1 MAALALTSGLL
12 VATAK
17 RPDAPVAETSTP
29 SPSAPAVTTT
39 EPDPT
44 TSTSSSTPEP
54 SPPDP
59 AEVADGVTDAVVAA
73 SRGTTV
79 GFVLFDRKTGK
90 QLATS
95 EPDKT
100 FYTASVVKLLIAID
114 EVHDDDNDTWILPD
128 TDTVDDLSDML
139 SGSNDGIASAFWE
152 SNGGN
157 SIVTRTARLIGLVHT
172 TAPTDPT
179 QWGMA
184 RTSASDIVATYQF
197 LEDTIPDNVAQ
208 PLLTALGDARNPAD
222 DGWNQYFGIPDGL
235 PGTSWQIK
243 QGWMIL
249 KNALVLNTTGV
260 VDSRYVVVLLTQQ
273 PLISSAKGRAAVTA
287 GIKTLGPVLAKLN
300 G

>member
-12 VATAK
+12 VATGG
-17 RPDAPVAETSTP
+17 RHVTPVAETATP
-29 SPSAPAVTTT
+29 SPTTPTTTT
-39 EPDPT
+39 EATPT
-44 TSTSSSTPEP
+44 TSTSADTPEA

-59 AEVADGVTDAVVAA
+59 AVVEAELTDAVTAA
-73 SRGTTV
+73 SRGTSL
-79 GFVLFDRKTGK
+79 GFVLYDRTTGK
-90 QLATS
+90 ELAATN
-95 EPDKT
+95 PDKAY
-100 FYTASVVKLLIAID
+100 YTASVVKLLIAID
-114 EVHDDDNDTWILPD
+114 EVHDDESGTWELPD
-128 TDTVDDLSDML
+128 ADTVDDLSDML

-157 SIVTRTARLIGLVHT
+157 SIVTRTARLIGLAHT
-172 TAPTDPT
+172 TPPTDPT

-184 RTSASDIVATYQF
+184 RTSAGDVVTVYQY
-197 LEDTIPDNVAQ
+197 LEDTIPDGVAQ
-208 PLLTALGDARNPAD
+208 PLLTALGNARNPAD
-222 DGWNQYFGIPDGL
+222 DGWNQYFGIPEGL

-287 GIKTLGPVLAKLN
+287 GIKTLGPVLGKLSA
-300 G
+300 